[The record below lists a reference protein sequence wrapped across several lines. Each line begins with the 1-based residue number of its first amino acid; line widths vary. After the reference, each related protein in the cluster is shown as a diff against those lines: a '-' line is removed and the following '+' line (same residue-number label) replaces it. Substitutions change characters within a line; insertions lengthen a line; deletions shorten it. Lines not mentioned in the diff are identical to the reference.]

1 MPSLSDIQA
10 SMAEALLAP
19 EGSLRAL
26 PDDWFAGSAVAGL
39 RVHRNTIV
47 GACCQALRL
56 SYPSVDRL
64 LGTPLFD
71 ALAAD
76 FARLHPPAAA
86 MLCSY
91 GEDFAEFLGLR
102 SAPEDRALLTE
113 LARFDWLFE
122 SVAMGAADDFEGAR
136 ALMLD
141 GGVVLQLATSLKLF
155 NAQFAVDELRAGAS
169 GAALPVA
176 PRTLALWRLS
186 DGVAVQAVSLPAA
199 TWLTALLQG
208 ASLEAALH
216 QAGQVADTRDLALA
230 IANEIFR
237 ASFVRL
243 SANQGKTP

>member
-1 MPSLSDIQA
+1 MPSLSEIQTSLA
-10 SMAEALLAP
+10 QALLAP

-26 PDDWFAGSAVAGL
+26 PDGWFAGSAATGL

-64 LGTPLFD
+64 LGAQLFD
-71 ALAAD
+71 ALAAE
-76 FARLHPPAAA
+76 FARRHPPAVA
-86 MLCSY
+86 MLGSY
-91 GEDFAEFLGLR
+91 GEDFAEFLALR

-122 SVAMGAADDFEGAR
+122 RVAMCAADDFEGTR

-141 GGVVLQLATSLKLF
+141 GGVVLQISTSLKLF
-155 NAQFAVDELRAGAS
+155 NAHFAVDELRAGAS
-169 GAALPVA
+169 SAALPAA
-176 PRTLALWRLS
+176 PRTLALWRRS
-186 DGVAVQAVSLPAA
+186 DGVGVQALSLPAA
-199 TWLTALLQG
+199 TWLTALLRG
-208 ASLEAALH
+208 ASVEMALNEAGKTAAT
-216 QAGQVADTRDLALA
+216 QDLA
-230 IANEIFR
+230 IAIASEIFR

>member
-10 SMAEALLAP
+10 GMAEALLAP

-26 PDDWFAGSAVAGL
+26 PDNWFAGSAAAGL
-39 RVHRNTIV
+39 RVHRNTII

-64 LGTPLFD
+64 LGMPLFD

-86 MLCSY
+86 MLGSY
-91 GEDFAEFLGLR
+91 GEDFAAFLGLR
-102 SAPEDRALLTE
+102 SAPEDQALLTE

-122 SVAMGAADDFEGAR
+122 RVAMGAADDFEGAR
-136 ALMLD
+136 TLMLD
-141 GGVVLQLATSLKLF
+141 GGVELQLATSLKLF
-155 NAQFAVDELRAGAS
+155 DAQFAVDELRAGAS
-169 GAALPVA
+169 VAALPAA

-186 DGVAVQAVSLPAA
+186 DGVAVRALSLPAA
-199 TWLTALLQG
+199 AWLRVLLQG
-208 ASLEAALH
+208 ASVEAALDK
-216 QAGQVADTRDLALA
+216 AAKTVAADDLGNA

-243 SANQGKTP
+243 SANQGKT

>member
-1 MPSLSDIQA
+1 MPSLSDIQT

-26 PDDWFAGSAVAGL
+26 PDDWFAGSSTAGL

-86 MLCSY
+86 MLGSY

-102 SAPEDRALLTE
+102 CAPEDRALLTE

-122 SVAMGAADDFEGAR
+122 RVAMCAADDFGGAR
-136 ALMLD
+136 TLMLE
-141 GGVVLQLATSLKLF
+141 GGAALQMSASLKLF
-155 NAQFAVDELRAGAS
+155 DAHFAVDELRAGAA
-169 GAALPVA
+169 GAALNAA
-176 PRTLALWRLS
+176 PRTLALWRLG
-186 DGVAVQAVSLPAA
+186 DGVGVQALSLPAA
-199 TWLTALLQG
+199 TWLTVLLQG
-208 ASLEAALH
+208 GSPEAALN
-216 QAGQVADTRDLALA
+216 QAVQVADTRDLAIA

-243 SANQGKTP
+243 SANQGKIQ